1 MKQDIYYDF
10 MEDNHFTEL
19 KDTEIM
25 TERLRLLGDID
36 SYVGKYFSE
45 QWVRTNVLRLTEE
58 EVEKIQGQIDQ
69 EGGGEDDMEDEPPVE
84 EEVLVPFEPE
94 VETFDEEED
103 IPEKI
108 TKEEK
113 ELVDK
118 MNQVLDDVLT
128 DED

>member
-45 QWVRTNVLRLTEE
+45 QWVRTNVLRLTED
-58 EVEKIQGQIDQ
+58 EVEEIQTQIDK
-69 EGGGEDDMEDEPPVE
+69 EGGGGEDDFGDEPDDQGPPPDEDEPTVEPVE
-84 EEVLVPFEPE
+84 EYEPE
-94 VETFDEEED
+94 EES
-103 IPEKI
+103 I
-108 TKEEK
+108 TEEEK

-118 MNQVLDDVLT
+118 MNQVLNDVL
-128 DED
+128 ED

>member
-45 QWVRTNVLRLTEE
+45 QWVRTNVLRLTED
-58 EVEKIQGQIDQ
+58 EVETIQTQIDQ
-69 EGGGEDDMEDEPPVE
+69 EAEGDEGDFPEESVE
-84 EEVLVPFEPE
+84 ETFLPPEPE
-94 VETFDEEED
+94 PEIIEEL
-103 IPEKI
+103 IPK
-108 TKEEK
+108 K
-113 ELVDK
+113 
-118 MNQVLDDVLT
+118 
-128 DED
+128 